1 MKTNLIEVQT
11 KIQNAMTGG
20 CAGIKATIAGERIQL
35 NNGSKVIG
43 FVSLSDAGVCFSFE
57 SFGLLKR
64 AITAAFN

>member
-11 KIQNAMTGG
+11 KIQNAMTAG
-20 CAGIKATIAGERIQL
+20 CAGIKATVAGERIQL

-43 FVSLSDAGVCFSFE
+43 FVTVTDAGVSFSFE

-64 AITAAFN
+64 TVTSALN